1 MARFLSAR
9 VVVAKGFTPTLGETT
24 DGTYVVEIA
33 KKLLKIHKSEGS
45 GYCRIFQFRM
55 RGMTGKYAVHFKICC
70 FSGKFPN
77 QSFIHADVDCDPR
90 SETCERDVRDGV
102 RQHV

>member
-45 GYCRIFQFRM
+45 GYCRMKLFDIM
-55 RGMTGKYAVHFKICC
+55 IT
-70 FSGKFPN
+70 
-77 QSFIHADVDCDPR
+77 
-90 SETCERDVRDGV
+90 
-102 RQHV
+102 

>member
-33 KKLLKIHKSEGS
+33 KKLLKIHKSEGV
-45 GYCRIFQFRM
+45 G
-55 RGMTGKYAVHFKICC
+55 TA
-70 FSGKFPN
+70 
-77 QSFIHADVDCDPR
+77 A
-90 SETCERDVRDGV
+90 
-102 RQHV
+102 